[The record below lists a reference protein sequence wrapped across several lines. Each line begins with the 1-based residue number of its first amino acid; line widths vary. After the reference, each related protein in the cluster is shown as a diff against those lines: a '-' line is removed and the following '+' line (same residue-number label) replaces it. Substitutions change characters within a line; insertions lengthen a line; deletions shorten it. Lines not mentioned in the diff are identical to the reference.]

1 MAAEEA
7 AGVRRAPA
15 CLCVLCGLPATG
27 KSTLARAV
35 LCPAAQLGWRAAV
48 VPYDELIP
56 GQAFQTRA
64 AEDGTRLQAMQ
75 TEWKLH
81 RQAVLQGIDLF
92 LKTPDVSAE
101 QRSSCQIDGAAW
113 ERCIHLLLQQPGAS
127 DPSPSDRAPLVFLLD
142 DNFYYPSMRYE
153 VYQLARKYSLG
164 FCQVYLHCD
173 LESCISRN
181 QSRPEPVPTEV
192 IQEMVKRLEPPDPQ
206 RNSWEAQS
214 ISLNTAD
221 GSSKCDIQ
229 RVTELIS
236 SALRNP
242 LSPVED
248 NTEQKEADRLKC
260 ATSVVHQADQACRR
274 LVSEAMRTARGRLMG
289 PINITHFTNSHP
301 CLMIILSPQ
310 LSENQASSEH
320 MRSMAAQLNESKAA
334 FLRHLREQL
343 LRETSFAQE
352 DVDVERVVKRAVDVF
367 DREKEEILLRVLN
380 DAK

>member
-274 LVSEAMRTARGRLMG
+274 LVSEAMRTAR
-289 PINITHFTNSHP
+289 
-301 CLMIILSPQ
+301 
-310 LSENQASSEH
+310 ENQASSEH